1 MDSRTV
7 SRPGVAVVMTDSE
20 LLDQVLSLTAVV
32 GVEPLLLSDASLV
45 RPHWSSAAMVLL
57 GIDQADRVAA
67 MGLPR
72 RAGVYLV
79 AEDRTAPQAQPWSL
93 RLGAALVALPSS
105 ASWLS
110 DALADVT
117 RTSMG
122 SGRVICVVGGSGGV
136 GATTL
141 AAGLAFVA
149 ARTQR
154 TLLID
159 ADPRSGGLDLLMG
172 AERIPGW
179 RWPRLANARGY
190 LGDLTGQLPSVE
202 DVDLLSMARDESLP
216 GCELRAEQMKAV
228 LLSAMRTHAVVVVD
242 LSRSLGSAG
251 GEALRRADLAV
262 LVVRDDVRGVAA
274 GCEVARQIAGDC
286 SRRGLIVRQGR
297 SRLLEPRLVASGVD
311 WPLLGSFADDPA
323 LLLAAERGDPP
334 ARSARSSLARLC
346 VKVLSDLSELH
357 PDQQEARI
365 EA

>member
-1 MDSRTV
+1 MDSRTLG
-7 SRPGVAVVMTDSE
+7 RPTVAVVMTDSE
-20 LLDQVLSLTAVV
+20 LLDHVLSLTAVV

-45 RPHWSSAAMVLL
+45 RPHWSSAAIVLL
-57 GIDQADRVAA
+57 GIEQADRVAA
-67 MGLPR
+67 IGLPR

-93 RLGAALVALPSS
+93 RLGAAVVPLPSS

-110 DALADVT
+110 DALADVM
-117 RTSMG
+117 RTSRG
-122 SGRVICVVGGSGGV
+122 NGRVICVVGGSGGV

-149 ARTQR
+149 AHTQR
-154 TLLID
+154 TMLID

-179 RWPRLANARGY
+179 RWPRLASARGH

-202 DVDLLSMARDESLP
+202 DVDLLSMARNESPP
-216 GCELRAEQMKAV
+216 GWELQAEQMKAV
-228 LLSAMRTHAVVVVD
+228 LSSTMRSHAVTVVD
-242 LSRSLGSAG
+242 LSRTLGNAG
-251 GEALRRADLAV
+251 REALRRAELAV

-274 GCEVARQIAGDC
+274 GHEVARQLAGEC
-286 SRRGLIVRQGR
+286 ARRGLVVRQGR
-297 SRLLEPRLVASGVD
+297 SRLLEPRLVANGVD
-311 WPLLGSFADDPA
+311 WPLLGSLADDPA
-323 LLLAAERGDPP
+323 LLLGAERGDPP

-346 VKVLSDLSELH
+346 AKVLSDLSAPYL
-357 PDQQEARI
+357 DQQEARV

>member
-1 MDSRTV
+1 
-7 SRPGVAVVMTDSE
+7 
-20 LLDQVLSLTAVV
+20 
-32 GVEPLLLSDASLV
+32 
-45 RPHWSSAAMVLL
+45 
-57 GIDQADRVAA
+57 
-67 MGLPR
+67 
-72 RAGVYLV
+72 
-79 AEDRTAPQAQPWSL
+79 
-93 RLGAALVALPSS
+93 
-105 ASWLS
+105 
-110 DALADVT
+110 
-117 RTSMG
+117 
-122 SGRVICVVGGSGGV
+122 VICVVGGSGGV

-179 RWPRLANARGY
+179 RWPRLASARGH

-242 LSRSLGSAG
+242 LSRTFGSAG
-251 GEALRRADLAV
+251 GEALRRAELAV

-274 GCEVARQIAGDC
+274 GCDVARQIAGDC
-286 SRRGLIVRQGR
+286 SRRGLVVRQGR

-346 VKVLSDLSELH
+346 ARVLSDLSEPH
-357 PDQQEARI
+357 PIQQEARI

>member
-1 MDSRTV
+1 MDSRTLG
-7 SRPGVAVVMTDSE
+7 RPTVAVVMTDSE
-20 LLDQVLSLTAVV
+20 LLDHVLSLTAVV

-45 RPHWSSAAMVLL
+45 RPHWSSAAIVLL
-57 GIDQADRVAA
+57 GIEQADRVAA
-67 MGLPR
+67 IGLPR

-93 RLGAALVALPSS
+93 RLGAAVVPLPSS

-110 DALADVT
+110 DALADVM
-117 RTSMG
+117 RTSRG
-122 SGRVICVVGGSGGV
+122 NGRVICVVGGSGGV

-154 TLLID
+154 TMLID

-179 RWPRLANARGY
+179 RWPRMASARGH

-202 DVDLLSMARDESLP
+202 DVDLLSMARNESPP
-216 GCELRAEQMKAV
+216 GWELRAEQMKAV
-228 LLSAMRTHAVVVVD
+228 LSSTMRSHAVTVVD
-242 LSRSLGSAG
+242 LSRTLGNAG
-251 GEALRRADLAV
+251 REALRRAELAV

-274 GCEVARQIAGDC
+274 GYEVARQLAGEC
-286 SRRGLIVRQGR
+286 ARRGLVVRQGR
-297 SRLLEPRLVASGVD
+297 SRLLEPRLVASGID

-323 LLLAAERGDPP
+323 LLLGAERGDPP

-346 VKVLSDLSELH
+346 AKVLSDLSAPYL
-357 PDQQEARI
+357 DQQETRV

>member
-1 MDSRTV
+1 MDSRTLG
-7 SRPGVAVVMTDSE
+7 RPTVAVVMTDSE
-20 LLDQVLSLTAVV
+20 LLDHVLSLTAVV

-45 RPHWSSAAMVLL
+45 RPHWSSAAIVLL
-57 GIDQADRVAA
+57 GIEQADRVATI
-67 MGLPR
+67 GLPR

-93 RLGAALVALPSS
+93 RLGAAVVPLPSS

-110 DALADVT
+110 DALADVM
-117 RTSMG
+117 SMRRG
-122 SGRVICVVGGSGGV
+122 NGRVICVVGGSGGV

-149 ARTQR
+149 AHTQR
-154 TLLID
+154 TMLID

-179 RWPRLANARGY
+179 RWPRLASARGH

-202 DVDLLSMARDESLP
+202 DVDLLSMARNESPP
-216 GCELRAEQMKAV
+216 GWELQAEQMKAV
-228 LLSAMRTHAVVVVD
+228 LSSTMRSHAVTVVD
-242 LSRSLGSAG
+242 LSRTLGNAG
-251 GEALRRADLAV
+251 REALRRAELAV

-274 GCEVARQIAGDC
+274 GYEVARQLAGEC
-286 SRRGLIVRQGR
+286 ARRGLVVRQGR

-323 LLLAAERGDPP
+323 LLLGAERGDPP

-346 VKVLSDLSELH
+346 AKVLSDLSAPYL
-357 PDQQEARI
+357 DQQEARVK
-365 EA
+365 A

>member
-1 MDSRTV
+1 M
-7 SRPGVAVVMTDSE
+7 
-20 LLDQVLSLTAVV
+20 
-32 GVEPLLLSDASLV
+32 
-45 RPHWSSAAMVLL
+45 
-57 GIDQADRVAA
+57 
-67 MGLPR
+67 
-72 RAGVYLV
+72 
-79 AEDRTAPQAQPWSL
+79 
-93 RLGAALVALPSS
+93 
-105 ASWLS
+105 
-110 DALADVT
+110 
-117 RTSMG
+117 
-122 SGRVICVVGGSGGV
+122 GGSGGV

-179 RWPRLANARGY
+179 RWPRLASARGH

-202 DVDLLSMARDESLP
+202 DVDLLSMAREESLP

-242 LSRSLGSAG
+242 LSRTLGSAG
-251 GEALRRADLAV
+251 AEALRRAELAV

-286 SRRGLIVRQGR
+286 SRRGLVVRQGR

-346 VKVLSDLSELH
+346 ARVLSDLSEPH
-357 PDQQEARI
+357 PIQWKARI

>member
-1 MDSRTV
+1 
-7 SRPGVAVVMTDSE
+7 MTDSE

-93 RLGAALVALPSS
+93 QLGAALVALPSS

-149 ARTQR
+149 APTQ
-154 TLLID
+154 LLID

-179 RWPRLANARGY
+179 RWPRLASARGY
-190 LGDLTGQLPSVE
+190 LGDLTGQMPSVE